1 MPQDRR
7 FGWVGIVAVSV
18 TAVALGLFFV
28 VRRQGDELRVKQ
40 PEEAVPARQQTTTI
54 GGVRRPLT
62 DIQPRPRTEPGA
74 TAGAEGS
81 TDAPFDYGTAPLVPK
96 DANEYVKSVVEALE
110 TGTHPERV
118 SSLITPAPFDPV
130 AYQADPKKYITTVE
144 PGRVWQSAQ
153 PGPGVPRLEARS
165 ARFVEIEQ
173 GESVTFKVHAA
184 PGAPVTF
191 TSFDLGEF
199 ENRLTSMTVQADG
212 EGNAQV
218 RFTGT
223 PGTINNVNILAASPV
238 TSGQLRYVVNVTRP
252 RTSPVRATE

>member
-1 MPQDRR
+1 MPQNHR
-7 FGWVGIVAVSV
+7 FGLAAIVLILLCCVG
-18 TAVALGLFFV
+18 LGLFFMSL
-28 VRRQGDELRVKQ
+28 RQNPDLQVDRGDKDLPTRD
-40 PEEAVPARQQTTTI
+40 QTTTI

-62 DIQPRPRTEPGA
+62 DIQTRQRDNEPA
-74 TAGAEGS
+74 DPDAVPAE
-81 TDAPFDYGTAPLVPK
+81 FDYGTTPPIPK

-130 AYQADPKKYITTVE
+130 AYQADPQKYITTVE

-153 PGPGVPRLEARS
+153 PGPGVPRLLSQSPRY
-165 ARFVEIEQ
+165 VEVEQ
-173 GESVTFKVHAA
+173 GLPVTLKVKAA

-191 TSFDLGEF
+191 TSFDLGAF
-199 ENRLTSMTVQADG
+199 ENLLTSMTVQADG

-238 TSGQLRYVVNVTRP
+238 TSGQLRYVVNVTQP
-252 RTSPVRATE
+252 RKSPVRATQ